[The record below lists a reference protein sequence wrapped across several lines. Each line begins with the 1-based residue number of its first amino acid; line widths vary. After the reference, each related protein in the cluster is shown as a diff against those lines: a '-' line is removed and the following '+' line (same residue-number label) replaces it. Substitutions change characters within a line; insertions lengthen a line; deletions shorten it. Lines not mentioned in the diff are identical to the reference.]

1 MEFSEI
7 AAKLGL
13 DNTVS
18 KDDLQQAAQQKLDKV
33 VAMADKAPT
42 PELRNKYLTVQAEMQ
57 QILSLLADPSFAEPS
72 AVADDAERVEPV
84 ISTLTP
90 GSNFTQHLLMA
101 GRIILIH
108 IMSRG
113 CEFWIL
119 GELKILAQ

>member
-33 VAMADKAPT
+33 VAMAEKAPT

-72 AVADDAERVEPV
+72 AVADDVERVEPV
-84 ISTLTP
+84 ISTLTT
-90 GSNFTQHLLMA
+90 GSNFTQEPVIA
-101 GRIILIH
+101 AEVT
-108 IMSRG
+108 S
-113 CEFWIL
+113 
-119 GELKILAQ
+119 AAVP